1 MRQPAFRSGFSMA
14 ELLIA
19 LTLFALAAYVLG
31 RAAMDSLHSLARPP
45 IYEHNQRILNEAR
58 EAVFAARSRSELEAG
73 GEREVAL
80 MVRTEDGTDTETVR
94 VRWEAEVMPTRVL
107 NLFAVDLTIR
117 VEGGEESQ
125 QLIEERFFAYRP
137 AWVDAEEQ
145 EQLVSAREEFFR
157 ELREARGE
165 QEEDE
170 P

>member
-1 MRQPAFRSGFSMA
+1 MSTMRQPAFRRGFSMA

-94 VRWEAEVMPTRVL
+94 VRWEAE
-107 NLFAVDLTIR
+107 DLTIR